1 MATPPLDVQLQLTLH
16 SPDRSFSL
24 DVDFTAASQRTAL
37 IGPSGSGKSTVLQAI
52 AGLMPSARGRVRI
65 GDQTLLDTSQG
76 IDLAARERRVGVV
89 FQDYALF
96 PHMTVEQNLQ
106 FGVRRLGQRL
116 DADQRQR
123 IDALIRQFDLESLR
137 GGLPR
142 NLSGGQRQRVA
153 LARALA
159 IQPRLLL
166 LDEPLSALD
175 APLRKRLRSELA
187 EMLERVKVPALL
199 VTHDPQDVEAL
210 AQDVICIDDGRIVA
224 CDPAFEELHRRTVN
238 PLR

>member
-1 MATPPLDVQLQLTLH
+1 
-16 SPDRSFSL
+16 
-24 DVDFTAASQRTAL
+24 
-37 IGPSGSGKSTVLQAI
+37 
-52 AGLMPSARGRVRI
+52 
-65 GDQTLLDTSQG
+65 
-76 IDLAARERRVGVV
+76 VGVV

-106 FGVRRLGQRL
+106 FGLRRLGQRA
-116 DADQRQR
+116 DAGHGQRV
-123 IDALIRQFDLESLR
+123 DALIRQFDLESLR

-159 IQPRLLL
+159 IEPRLLL

-175 APLRKRLRSELA
+175 APLRKRLRRELA
-187 EMLERVKVPALL
+187 EMLERVQVPTLL

-210 AQDVICIDDGRIVA
+210 AQDVICIDDGRIV
-224 CDPAFEELHRRTVN
+224 DGD
-238 PLR
+238 LRG